1 MAVFANPSFPSLPNL
16 PVATEGAFAP
26 VRALLVRR
34 LGLVDYVPTWQL
46 QEELMAATL
55 AHKTQNRA
63 AVAAG
68 EPALHTPGHLLLCE
82 HPHTYTLGKSGKPE
96 HLLLDDAGL
105 SAHGASFHRINR
117 GGDITYHGPGQLVG
131 YPILDLDN
139 FRPDIHWYL
148 RTLEEAVIRTLA
160 EYGLNAGRIAGLTG
174 VWLGWEAG
182 AANPRKI
189 CALGVKCSRWVTLH
203 GFALNVNPDLS
214 YFGHIVPC
222 GIADKAVTSLAQELG
237 GGASVSVAE
246 VQERLLPHLLAL
258 LGATAVPNRPNQ
270 PHPQQ
275 LTPSAHATFS
285 MSPTPAIL

>member
-1 MAVFANPSFPSLPNL
+1 MASSIEQLPRQLLDALPAAGAGAGANRT
-16 PVATEGAFAP
+16 VQ
-26 VRALLVRR
+26 VQR
-34 LGLVDYVPTWQL
+34 LGLVEYVPTWQF

-55 AHKTQNRA
+55 AIKSQNRLA
-63 AVAAG
+63 ETSG
-68 EPALHTPGHLLLCE
+68 EAPIPTPNHVLLCE

-96 HLLLDDAGL
+96 HLLLDEAAL
-105 SAHGASFHRINR
+105 MAHGASFHRINR

-131 YPILDLDN
+131 YPVLDLDN

-203 GFALNVNPDLS
+203 GFALNVNPDLA

-222 GIADKAVTSLAQELG
+222 GITDKAVTSLAQELG
-237 GGASVSVAE
+237 SAAFVSVAE
-246 VQERLLPHLLAL
+246 VQERLLPHLLEL
-258 LGATAVPNRPNQ
+258 LGATDA
-270 PHPQQ
+270 
-275 LTPSAHATFS
+275 SA
-285 MSPTPAIL
+285 

>member
-1 MAVFANPSFPSLPNL
+1 
-16 PVATEGAFAP
+16 
-26 VRALLVRR
+26 
-34 LGLVDYVPTWQL
+34 
-46 QEELMAATL
+46 MAAHH
-55 AHKTQNRA
+55 AR
-63 AVAAG
+63 
-68 EPALHTPGHLLLCE
+68 
-82 HPHTYTLGKSGKPE
+82 
-96 HLLLDDAGL
+96 
-105 SAHGASFHRINR
+105 FHRINR

-174 VWLGWEAG
+174 VWLDWEAG
-182 AANPRKI
+182 AASPRKI

-237 GGASVSVAE
+237 GGASVAE

-258 LGATAVPNRPNQ
+258 LGATAQ
-270 PHPQQ
+270 PIG
-275 LTPSAHATFS
+275 TN
-285 MSPTPAIL
+285 

>member
-1 MAVFANPSFPSLPNL
+1 MVTSASSFSAALPLDSPAANRAVQ
-16 PVATEGAFAP
+16 VH
-26 VRALLVRR
+26 R
-34 LGLVDYVPTWQL
+34 LGLVEYVPTWQL
-46 QEELMAATL
+46 QEALMDAAL
-55 AHKTQNRA
+55 AIKTQNRL
-63 AVAAG
+63 G
-68 EPALHTPGHLLLCE
+68 EPTGAAPLPTPNHLLLCE

-96 HLLLDDAGL
+96 HLLLDEAALGM
-105 SAHGASFHRINR
+105 HEASFHRINR

-174 VWLGWEAG
+174 VWLDWEEG
-182 AANPRKI
+182 APNPRKI

-203 GFALNVNPDLS
+203 GFALNVAPDLS

-222 GIADKAVTSLAQELG
+222 GITDKAVTSLARELG
-237 GGASVSVAE
+237 PGFPVSVAS

-258 LGATAVPNRPNQ
+258 LGGTESATAAV
-270 PHPQQ
+270 
-275 LTPSAHATFS
+275 L
-285 MSPTPAIL
+285 PALIPKPE